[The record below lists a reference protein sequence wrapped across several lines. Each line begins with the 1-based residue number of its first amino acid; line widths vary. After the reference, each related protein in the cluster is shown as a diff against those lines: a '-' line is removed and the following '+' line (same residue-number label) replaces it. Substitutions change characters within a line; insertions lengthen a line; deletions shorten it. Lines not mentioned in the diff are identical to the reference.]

1 MPFKKTPHFFLFFGL
16 VISGLTTYSVNVF
29 AGNEINVNIDIGATR
44 DDNLNNSPS
53 ADFAIEDDYINANI
67 GVGIQHKL
75 NKSSLLNIDLN
86 AATNRFKEENGLDNN
101 SINLAAAYLYK
112 PVGGFN
118 SPIYIFSTD
127 VMFLDSQTDIRDQTI
142 FNAQASISARITTT
156 LTTAAGI
163 SASSAEAENSR
174 VFDTKKSRFFINA
187 DLSLSRSTAMYLTY
201 HFISGDSVST
211 LPLND
216 YPSNDL
222 LNIINQ
228 ADAIEWD
235 PTFGAEK
242 IAYRLKTK
250 TNVITLGFNV
260 VISPQHSL
268 DFSAKIINAK
278 ADGNI
283 SYDRALLNFSY
294 LASF

>member
-1 MPFKKTPHFFLFFGL
+1 MPFKKTTNFVLVFGL
-16 VISGLTTYSVNVF
+16 VISELITYSANVVADNSISF
-29 AGNEINVNIDIGATR
+29 NVDIGASR

-53 ADFAIEDDYINANI
+53 TKYAIEDDFVIADFGMRIQQKINNT
-67 GVGIQHKL
+67 
-75 NKSSLLNIDLN
+75 SLLDFDLN
-86 AATNRFKEENGLDNN
+86 GAVNRFKEVDGLDNN
-101 SINLAAAYLYK
+101 RVNLAATYLYK

-127 VMFLDSQTDIRDQTI
+127 VTLLDSKTDIRDRTI
-142 FNAQASISARITTT
+142 INVQASISARITTT
-156 LTTAAGI
+156 LSAITGI
-163 SASSAEAENSR
+163 SANAAEAENSQ
-174 VFDTKKSRFFINA
+174 VFDTKKSRFFISA

-201 HFISGDSVST
+201 SFIAGDSVST
-211 LPLND
+211 LPLN

-228 ADAIEWD
+228 TDVIEWD
-235 PTFGAEK
+235 PTFGPDQ
-242 IAYRLKTK
+242 IAYRLATK
-250 TNVITLGFNV
+250 TNVVSLGFNF

-283 SYDRALLNFSY
+283 SYDRSLLNFSY